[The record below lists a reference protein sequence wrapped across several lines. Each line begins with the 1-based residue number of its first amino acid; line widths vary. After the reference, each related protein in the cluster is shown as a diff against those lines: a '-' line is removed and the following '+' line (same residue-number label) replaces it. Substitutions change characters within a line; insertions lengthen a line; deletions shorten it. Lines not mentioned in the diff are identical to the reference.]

1 MEPNTWVAIAN
12 LAPNYVLAG
21 VCLYMMWKIAT
32 NHIEH
37 NTAAVADLSK
47 AITEL
52 VIYLKTQKGQ

>member
-37 NTAAVADLSK
+37 NTQAVMELVK
-47 AITEL
+47 AISEL
-52 VIYLKTQKGQ
+52 NAYLRAQK